1 MFSGLVEGRAEVLGL
16 VRVRS
21 GARLELAA
29 PRLPRGADAWR
40 PVHGE
45 SIAVNGCCLT
55 VSALGRGGRTSYDL
69 SRETLAM
76 TWFDRLAPGRAVH
89 VERALRLSDR
99 LGGHLVSGHVEAVG
113 RVARIAD
120 SGDGGKCMTFEVP
133 DGFERWL
140 LTKGSVAID
149 GVSLTIV
156 APRARRFDVALI
168 PETLRR
174 TTLGLARA
182 GDPVHLE
189 ADVLGRWI
197 ERLLSERPRP
207 RRVRRRRTARS

>member
-21 GARLELAA
+21 GARLELAS

-40 PVHGE
+40 PVQGE

-55 VSALGRGGRTSYDL
+55 VSALGRGGRTTYDL
-69 SRETLAM
+69 SRETLAK
-76 TWFDRLAPGRAVH
+76 TWFGRLAPGRAVH

-120 SGDGGKCMTFEVP
+120 SGDGGKRMTFEVP

-140 LTKGSVAID
+140 LPKGSVAID

-168 PETLRR
+168 PETLHR
-174 TTLGLARA
+174 TTLGLART

-197 ERLLSERPRP
+197 ERLLDERPRP